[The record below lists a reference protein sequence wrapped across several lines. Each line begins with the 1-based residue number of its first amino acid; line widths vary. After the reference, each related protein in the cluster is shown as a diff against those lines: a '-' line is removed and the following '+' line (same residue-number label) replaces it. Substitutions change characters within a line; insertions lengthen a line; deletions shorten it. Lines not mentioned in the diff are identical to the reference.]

1 MARRRAPFVVRRV
14 VTPGDPEPIP
24 RSAPERPVPI
34 PWEAMRNG
42 VQLLGLAAVLLTVSC
57 HALGT
62 ARGLAVVA
70 ALVTG
75 ALAWIAHRGHAR
87 AGGGTGDTGST
98 TDAGTTGSSTSSSTD
113 SGTSDSTGADA
124 GTLDSTASAGTAEPT
139 STTSATADE
148 GFETSACLSITPP
161 EESGPCACE
170 IDDDRD
176 ATDWAPALLLPA
188 VALRRRSRRASLDRI
203 AADGRL
209 PEDVVARLRQRMDAD
224 HPK

>member
-1 MARRRAPFVVRRV
+1 
-14 VTPGDPEPIP
+14 
-24 RSAPERPVPI
+24 
-34 PWEAMRNG
+34 MRNV
-42 VQLLGLAAVLLTVSC
+42 VQLLGLAAALLTVSC
-57 HALGT
+57 HAFGT
-62 ARGLAVVA
+62 ARGLALVA

-87 AGGGTGDTGST
+87 AGGGTADTGST
-98 TDAGTTGSSTSSSTD
+98 GSTGSTESTTDADTTGSSTGSGSGSTEA
-113 SGTSDSTGADA
+113 STTGSTSADA

-139 STTSATADE
+139 STTNATSDE
-148 GFETSACLSITPP
+148 GFETSACLSIGPP
-161 EESGPCACE
+161 DEFGPCLCACE

-209 PEDVVARLRQRMDAD
+209 PEDVVARLRQRMDAER
-224 HPK
+224 PK

>member
-1 MARRRAPFVVRRV
+1 
-14 VTPGDPEPIP
+14 
-24 RSAPERPVPI
+24 
-34 PWEAMRNG
+34 MRNG

-57 HALGT
+57 HAFGT
-62 ARGLAVVA
+62 ARGLAIVA

-98 TDAGTTGSSTSSSTD
+98 GSTTEADTTGSSTGSSTSSSTD
-113 SGTSDSTGADA
+113 SGTSGSTSADA

-139 STTSATADE
+139 STTSATGDE
-148 GFETSACLSITPP
+148 GFETSACLSIAPP
-161 EESGPCACE
+161 ESCACE

-209 PEDVVARLRQRMDAD
+209 PEDVVARLRQRLDAD

>member
-1 MARRRAPFVVRRV
+1 
-14 VTPGDPEPIP
+14 
-24 RSAPERPVPI
+24 
-34 PWEAMRNG
+34 
-42 VQLLGLAAVLLTVSC
+42 
-57 HALGT
+57 
-62 ARGLAVVA
+62 VA
-70 ALVTG
+70 ALITG

-98 TDAGTTGSSTSSSTD
+98 GSTTDAGTTGSSSGSGADSGTD
-113 SGTSDSTGADA
+113 SGTADSGTAGSGTGSTSADA

-139 STTSATADE
+139 STTGATSDE
-148 GFETSACLSITPP
+148 GFETSACLSISPP
-161 EESGPCACE
+161 DEFGPCACE

-209 PEDVVARLRQRMDAD
+209 PEDVVARLRQRLDAEP
-224 HPK
+224 PK